1 VEQQRSTAS
10 FVWVYPV
17 AFVLSLVILAAGV
30 YLVAKYQSW
39 TLLAA
44 GCVSVT
50 GVLAVWP
57 LALTLHGNRQCNE
70 DQIKAALTPISE
82 RLEQYSVMLNQI
94 SEQQLLS
101 DRAKSVAFREK
112 DRDAVSRALQEEIG
126 KKDWEAAL
134 VLVDEME
141 RAFGYRQEAD
151 RFRQQINAA
160 HDQFSRQQIADV
172 VAVIDR
178 HTRSEQW
185 QAALREADR
194 LRQMFPQ
201 NEQVKNLPV
210 EIETR
215 RQNHKKQLLDSWNEA
230 VNRKD
235 VDGAIE
241 ILKKLDLY
249 LTPSEAEAI
258 QEQARTIFKQK
269 MENLRTQF
277 SIAVQDHNWQEAIR
291 VGETI
296 MIDFP
301 NTQMAKEVREKM
313 DALRQRAS
321 ETTRG
326 AEMARA

>member
-1 VEQQRSTAS
+1 MEQQRSTAS

-17 AFVLSLVILAAGV
+17 AFVLSLIILAAGV
-30 YLVAKYQSW
+30 YLVARGLSW

-44 GCVSVT
+44 GCVCVT

-57 LALTLHGNRQCNE
+57 LALTLHANRQCNE
-70 DQIKAALTPISE
+70 DQIKAALTPINE
-82 RLEQYSVMLNQI
+82 RLEQYSVMLHTI
-94 SEQQLLS
+94 SDQQLLS

-112 DRDAVSRALQEEIG
+112 DRDAVRRALQEEIA
-126 KKDWEAAL
+126 KQDWEAAL

-141 RAFGYRQEAD
+141 RAYGYRQEAD

-160 HDQFSRQQIADV
+160 HDQFSRRQIADV
-172 VAVIDR
+172 VSVIDR

-194 LRQMFPQ
+194 LRQMFPN
-201 NEQVKNLPV
+201 NEQVKNLPI
-210 EIETR
+210 EIENR
-215 RQNHKKQLLDSWNEA
+215 RQAHKKQLLDSWNEA

-235 VDGAIE
+235 VDGGIE

-249 LTPSEAEAI
+249 LTPSEAESI
-258 QEQARTIFKQK
+258 QEQARNIFKQK

-277 SIAVQDHNWQEAIR
+277 SVAVQDHNWQEAIR

-313 DALRQRAS
+313 DALRQRA
-321 ETTRG
+321 
-326 AEMARA
+326 AEPNKAAMANA

>member
-17 AFVLSLVILAAGV
+17 AFVLSLIILAAGV
-30 YLVAKYQSW
+30 YLVATGKPW

-44 GCVSVT
+44 GCVAVM
-50 GVLAVWP
+50 GVLVSWP
-57 LALTLHGNRQCNE
+57 LALTIHGNRQCNE
-70 DQIKAALTPISE
+70 DQIKAALTPINE
-82 RLEQYSVMLNQI
+82 RLEQYSVMLNTI

-112 DRDAVSRALQEEIG
+112 DRDAVRRALQEEIA
-126 KKDWEAAL
+126 KQDWEAAL

-141 RAFGYRQEAD
+141 RAYGYRQEAD

-160 HDQFSRQQIADV
+160 HDQFSRRQIADV

-194 LRQMFPQ
+194 LRQMFPN

-210 EIETR
+210 EIEAR
-215 RQNHKKQLLDSWNEA
+215 RQTHKKQLLDSWNEA

-249 LTPSEAEAI
+249 LTPSEAESI

-277 SIAVQDHNWQEAIR
+277 SVAVQDHNWQEAIR
-291 VGETI
+291 IGETI

-313 DALRQRAS
+313 DALRQRAN
-321 ETTRG
+321 EPNNKT
-326 AEMARA
+326 AMANA

>member
-1 VEQQRSTAS
+1 MRRAS
-10 FVWVYPV
+10 R
-17 AFVLSLVILAAGV
+17 A
-30 YLVAKYQSW
+30 
-39 TLLAA
+39 
-44 GCVSVT
+44 C
-50 GVLAVWP
+50 WP
-57 LALTLHGNRQCNE
+57 SGPLRLTLHGNRQCNE
-70 DQIKAALTPISE
+70 DQIKAALTPITE

-112 DRDAVSRALQEEIG
+112 DRDAVRRALQEEIG

-141 RAFGYRQEAD
+141 RAYGYRQEAD

-160 HDQFSRQQIADV
+160 HDQFSRRQIADV

-194 LRQMFPQ
+194 LRQMFPH

-210 EIETR
+210 EIENR
-215 RQNHKKQLLDSWNEA
+215 RQTHKKQLLDSWNEA

-241 ILKKLDLY
+241 ILE
-249 LTPSEAEAI
+249 EARSVPHAVRGRGDPGTGPQHLQAEDGKPPHAVLRGGAGP
-258 QEQARTIFKQK
+258 QLAGSDPHRRVDHDRLPEHADGQGSSRKDGRASPARLRAEQYQSLRNGASLSFPARRRKRRPTAAADQK
-269 MENLRTQF
+269 SLASSRN
-277 SIAVQDHNWQEAIR
+277 S
-291 VGETI
+291 
-296 MIDFP
+296 
-301 NTQMAKEVREKM
+301 
-313 DALRQRAS
+313 ALRDAPLAAHYPS
-321 ETTRG
+321 D
-326 AEMARA
+326 